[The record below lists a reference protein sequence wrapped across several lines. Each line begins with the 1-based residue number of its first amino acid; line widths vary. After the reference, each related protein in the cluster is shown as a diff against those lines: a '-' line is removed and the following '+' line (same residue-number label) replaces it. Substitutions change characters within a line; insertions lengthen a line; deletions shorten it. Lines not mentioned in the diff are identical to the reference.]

1 MRSKLLR
8 LRSLVLRFRVDRR
21 LPPQTLNLFRET
33 RKLRRREAQEQRLA
47 RRRSVLGASDA
58 GQNAPVARLGT
69 GRVVVEG
76 PISLS
81 AFDLGHRNA
90 SAVVDALVSAE
101 VEPTAVGRVGNG
113 LEFGVRLPQRQ
124 AALRALAAGVVGRG
138 WYLRWTDGSKSGLLV
153 LGEAVGH
160 RQVERARRWEVF
172 RAYESAGLVVG
183 AESATHIS
191 FWEVGASGHAERVGT
206 RGHERFDV
214 RSEPTVEEIDGLPYP
229 GNKAFPVGANFEHV
243 ADPIDIV
250 YTWVDGSDPKW
261 VQSFR
266 DTAAAAGRSI
276 DETALDPARYR
287 SRDELKYSL
296 RSVWKYCGWVRTIWI
311 VTAGQVPDWLR
322 TDERVRIVDHSDILP
337 ADALPTFNSHAIES
351 ALHHINGLAEH
362 FIYFNDDMAIG
373 RPVRPEL
380 FFTPN
385 GLARVFQSG
394 ARVEGAE
401 DKESL
406 AFDTGARRG
415 RELLAERFGRVVSG
429 KPYHAPY
436 PLRRSTLQQMEA
448 EFSEVVG
455 KTAHSR
461 FRSPTDLSIAA
472 SFGGHYGLGV
482 ADSVIGQI
490 EAEYVH
496 VESGRLQWHL
506 DRIRLSRRFDTFCVN
521 ETHSGIGGA
530 VDREQRI
537 ATFYEQMFPIAAPW
551 EQK

>member
-1 MRSKLLR
+1 M
-8 LRSLVLRFRVDRR
+8 
-21 LPPQTLNLFRET
+21 
-33 RKLRRREAQEQRLA
+33 
-47 RRRSVLGASDA
+47 
-58 GQNAPVARLGT
+58 
-69 GRVVVEG
+69 
-76 PISLS
+76 
-81 AFDLGHRNA
+81 
-90 SAVVDALVSAE
+90 
-101 VEPTAVGRVGNG
+101 
-113 LEFGVRLPQRQ
+113 
-124 AALRALAAGVVGRG
+124 
-138 WYLRWTDGSKSGLLV
+138 
-153 LGEAVGH
+153 
-160 RQVERARRWEVF
+160 
-172 RAYESAGLVVG
+172 
-183 AESATHIS
+183 
-191 FWEVGASGHAERVGT
+191 
-206 RGHERFDV
+206 
-214 RSEPTVEEIDGLPYP
+214 
-229 GNKAFPVGANFEHV
+229 
-243 ADPIDIV
+243 
-250 YTWVDGSDPKW
+250 
-261 VQSFR
+261 QSFR
-266 DTAAAAGRSI
+266 DTAATAGRSV

-287 SRDELKYSL
+287 SRGELKYSL
-296 RSVWKYCGWVRTIWI
+296 RSVWANCGWVRTIWI
-311 VTAGQVPDWLR
+311 VTAGQVPSWLR
-322 TDERVRIVDHSDILP
+322 TDERVRIVNHSDILP
-337 ADALPTFNSHAIES
+337 ADAVPTFNSHAIES
-351 ALHHINGLAEH
+351 ALHHIDGLAEH

-401 DKESL
+401 DEQSL
-406 AFDTGARRG
+406 AFDTAARRG

-448 EFSEVVG
+448 EFSEVVR

-521 ETHSGIGGA
+521 ETRSGTAGA